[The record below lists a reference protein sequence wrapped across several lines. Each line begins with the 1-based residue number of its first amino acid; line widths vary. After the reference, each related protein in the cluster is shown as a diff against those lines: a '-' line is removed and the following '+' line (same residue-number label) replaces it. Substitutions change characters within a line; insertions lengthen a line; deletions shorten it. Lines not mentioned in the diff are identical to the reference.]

1 MVFTSHDVVFKN
13 HAEVYTNRVVIYKF
27 PTDKH
32 KKIRRDIQLF
42 PGGS

>member
-13 HAEVYTNRVVIYKF
+13 HAEVYTNRVVIYRF
-27 PTDKH
+27 PAGKY
-32 KKIRRDIQLF
+32 KKIRWDLQLY

>member
-13 HAEVYTNRVVIYKF
+13 HAEVYTNCVVIYRF
-27 PTDKH
+27 PADKY
-32 KKIRRDIQLF
+32 KKIRRDLQLY